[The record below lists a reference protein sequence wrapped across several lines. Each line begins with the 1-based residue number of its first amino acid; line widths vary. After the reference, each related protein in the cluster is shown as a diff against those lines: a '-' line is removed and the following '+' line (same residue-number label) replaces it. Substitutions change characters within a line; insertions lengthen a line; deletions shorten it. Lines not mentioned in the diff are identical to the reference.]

1 MIWLR
6 SDGYSKVNMRIKTVV
21 AVIPYLFFA
30 GNFDLVAQAAD
41 LDCSALD
48 GVDEP
53 DETEITGCAKSL
65 LNRQSL
71 INTTT
76 SINKVILERFDIG
89 PLQTEPAGLEL
100 ANAKDIA
107 ERVSGGGPTLIVPTA
122 DVAAPAANPL
132 WNVWVD
138 GKYSWLDDDTAFSGL
153 DGSLVNAVVGADY
166 KISDRLIL
174 GVMGT
179 YETSDLKG
187 NGILPPVQDTE
198 GWGGGAYLGLTLT
211 DNLVLSATLLGT
223 GLDTDVNGSADF
235 DSTRVQASSA
245 LTGYWYSG
253 TWRYSPSLTVA
264 WTKEWQDASGV
275 LNAQT
280 IETGI
285 ISPGFQVGNSISIG
299 GASTV
304 EPWLGAQ
311 LDWVGINKVVDDVTG
326 TVLDDPYTD
335 LRLQTGLNFAFGAN
349 AQLALTGEISGLLLR
364 DSQTYTAGANFAFQ
378 F

>member
-1 MIWLR
+1 
-6 SDGYSKVNMRIKTVV
+6 MRIKTVG
-21 AVIPYLFFA
+21 AVIPFLCFA
-30 GNFDLVAQAAD
+30 GNFGLVAQAAD
-41 LDCSALD
+41 LDCSALA
-48 GVDEP
+48 GGYEP
-53 DETEITGCAKSL
+53 DATEITGCAKSL

-71 INTTT
+71 INTTA

-89 PLQTEPAGLEL
+89 PFQTEPAGLEL
-100 ANAKDIA
+100 ANARDIA
-107 ERVSGGGPTLIVPTA
+107 ERLSGGGSMLIAPTA

-132 WNVWVD
+132 WNVWAD

-166 KISDRLIL
+166 KISNRLIL

-187 NGILPPVQDTE
+187 EGFLPPTQDTD

-223 GLDTDVNGSADF
+223 ELDTEVNGATSF
-235 DSTRVQASSA
+235 DSARVQASSA

-264 WTKEWQDASGV
+264 WTKEWQDASGG
-275 LNAQT
+275 LNAQS

-285 ISPGFQVGNSISIG
+285 VSPGFQVGNSISIG

-349 AQLALTGEISGLLLR
+349 AQLALTGEISGLLLK
-364 DSQTYTAGANFAFQ
+364 DSGTYTAGANFAFQ

>member
-1 MIWLR
+1 
-6 SDGYSKVNMRIKTVV
+6 MRVKIVA
-21 AVIPYLFFA
+21 AVISFLCFA
-30 GNFDLVAQAAD
+30 GNIDMVAQAAD

-53 DETEITGCAKSL
+53 AETEITGCAKSL

-71 INTTT
+71 INATT
-76 SINKVILERFDIG
+76 SVNKVILDRFSIG
-89 PLQTEPAGLEL
+89 PNRTEPAGLEL
-100 ANAKDIA
+100 TNAKEIA
-107 ERVSGGGPTLIVPTA
+107 ERLSGGRSLLIAPMA
-122 DVAAPAANPL
+122 DVAPPAANPL

-138 GKYSWLDDDTAFSGL
+138 GKYSWLDDGTAFSGL
-153 DGSLVNAVVGADY
+153 DGSLVNAVVGVDY
-166 KISDRLIL
+166 KVSDRLIL

-179 YETSDLKG
+179 YETSDLEG
-187 NGILPPVQDTE
+187 DGAIPPTQDTN
-198 GWGGGAYLGLTLT
+198 GWGGGVYLGLTLT
-211 DNLVLSATLLGT
+211 DHLVLSATLLGT
-223 GLDTDVNGSADF
+223 DLDTDVNGATNF
-235 DSTRVQASSA
+235 DSTRIQTSSG

-253 TWRYSPSLTVA
+253 TWRYSPSLTVT
-264 WTKEWQDASGV
+264 WTKEWQDASGG

-311 LDWVGINKVVDDVTG
+311 LDWVGINKVVDHVTG
-326 TVLDDPYTD
+326 AILDDPYTD
-335 LRLQTGLNFAFGAN
+335 LRLQGGLNFAFGSN
-349 AQLALTGEISGLLLR
+349 AQLALTAEVSGLLYE
-364 DSQTYTAGANFAFQ
+364 DSDTYTAGANFAFQ

>member
-1 MIWLR
+1 
-6 SDGYSKVNMRIKTVV
+6 MRAKAI
-21 AVIPYLFFA
+21 AAIISLACIA
-30 GNFDLVAQAAD
+30 GSIQVRAQSTYGD
-41 LDCSALD
+41 DCSELD
-48 GVDEP
+48 DTSP
-53 DETEITGCAKSL
+53 EIITACAKSL

-76 SINKVILERFDIG
+76 SITSVIIDRFDMG
-89 PLQTEPAGLEL
+89 PSQTEPAGLEL
-100 ANAKDIA
+100 TDPADIS
-107 ERVSGGGPTLIVPTA
+107 ERLKSNGRITIAPTA
-122 DVAAPAANPL
+122 DVAAPADNPM
-132 WNVWVD
+132 WNIWID
-138 GKYSWLDDDTAFSGL
+138 GKYSWLDDSDAFTNL
-153 DGSLVNAVVGADY
+153 DGSLVNGVVGFDY
-166 KISDRLIL
+166 KVMDRLVL
-174 GVMGT
+174 GLMGT
-179 YETSDLKG
+179 YETSDLEG
-187 NGILPPVQDTE
+187 SGVTHDTD

-211 DNLVLSATLLGT
+211 DNWVLSATVLGAD
-223 GLDTDVNGSADF
+223 LDTDVNGGTSF
-235 DSTRVQASSA
+235 DSTRIQASSA

-264 WTKEWQDASGV
+264 WSKEWQDSSGA

-311 LDWVGINKVVDDVTG
+311 LDWVGINKVVDDGTG
-326 TVLDDPYTD
+326 TILDDPYTD

-349 AQLALTGEISGLLLR
+349 AQLALTGEISGLLVK
-364 DSQTYTAGANFAFQ
+364 DSETYTAGANFAFQ

>member
-1 MIWLR
+1 
-6 SDGYSKVNMRIKTVV
+6 MRIKTVA
-21 AVIPYLFFA
+21 AVVPFLCFL
-30 GNFDLVAQAAD
+30 GSAD
-41 LDCSALD
+41 LLAQTLPSPDVDCSALD
-48 GVDEP
+48 GVNEP
-53 DETEITGCAKSL
+53 AETEITACAKSL

-76 SINKVILERFDIG
+76 SINKVILDRFGLG
-89 PLQTEPAGLEL
+89 PNQTEPAGLEL
-100 ANAKDIA
+100 TSAKEIA
-107 ERVSGGGPTLIVPTA
+107 ERLSGGRSILIAPAA
-122 DVAAPAANPL
+122 DVAVPAGNPM
-132 WNVWVD
+132 WNVWAD

-153 DGSLVNAVVGADY
+153 DGSLVNVVVGADY

-179 YETSDLKG
+179 YETSDMKG
-187 NGILPPVQDTE
+187 DGLLPPAHDTD

-211 DNLVLSATLLGT
+211 DNWVLSATVLGT
-223 GLDTDVNGSADF
+223 DLDTDVNGGTSF
-235 DSTRVQASSA
+235 DSARIQASSG
-245 LTGYWYSG
+245 LTGNWYSG

-264 WTKEWQDASGV
+264 WSKEWQDSSGA

-285 ISPGFQVGNSISIG
+285 ISPGFQVGSSISIG
-299 GASTV
+299 GASTI

-311 LDWVGINKVVDDVTG
+311 LDWVGINKVVDDGTG
-326 TVLDDPYTD
+326 TILDDPYTD

-349 AQLALTGEISGLLLR
+349 AQLALTGEISGLLVK
-364 DSQTYTAGANFAFQ
+364 DSETYTAGANFAFQ

>member
-1 MIWLR
+1 
-6 SDGYSKVNMRIKTVV
+6 MRIKTVA
-21 AVIPYLFFA
+21 AVIPILCFA
-30 GNFDLVAQAAD
+30 GNFAVVAQAAD

-48 GVDEP
+48 GVNEP
-53 DETEITGCAKSL
+53 SETEISGCAKSL

-71 INTTT
+71 VSTTT
-76 SINKVILERFDIG
+76 SINNAILDRFDMG
-89 PLQTEPAGLEL
+89 PFQTEPAGLEL
-100 ANAKDIA
+100 ANARDIA
-107 ERVSGGGPTLIVPTA
+107 ERLSGRSPILIAPAA
-122 DVAAPAANPL
+122 DVAAAAANPM
-132 WNVWVD
+132 WNVWAD

-166 KISDRLIL
+166 KVSDRLIL
-174 GVMGT
+174 GVIGA

-187 NGILPPVQDTE
+187 DGFLPPTQDTD

-211 DNLVLSATLLGT
+211 DNVVLSATLLGT
-223 GLDTDVNGSADF
+223 ELDTDVNGSTSF
-235 DSTRVQASSA
+235 DSTRIQASSG

-264 WTKEWQDASGV
+264 WTREWQDASGA

-285 ISPGFQVGNSISIG
+285 VSPGLQIGNSMSIG
-299 GASTV
+299 GASTI

-311 LDWVGINKVVDDVTG
+311 LDWVGINKVVDDVSG
-326 TVLDDPYTD
+326 TLLDDPYTD

-349 AQLALTGEISGLLLR
+349 AQLALTGEVSGLLLK
-364 DSQTYTAGANFAFQ
+364 DSDTYTAGVNFAFQ

>member
-1 MIWLR
+1 
-6 SDGYSKVNMRIKTVV
+6 MRIKSVAAVV
-21 AVIPYLFFA
+21 PFLFFA
-30 GNFDLVAQAAD
+30 GNFSIVAQAAD

-48 GVDEP
+48 GVYEP
-53 DETEITGCAKSL
+53 DESEITGCAKSL

-76 SINKVILERFDIG
+76 SINKIILDRFDIG

-100 ANAKDIA
+100 ANAKEIA
-107 ERVSGGGPTLIVPTA
+107 KRLSGGGPILIAPTT

-166 KISDRLIL
+166 KLSDRLIL

-187 NGILPPVQDTE
+187 NGILPPTQDTD
-198 GWGGGAYLGLTLT
+198 GWGGGVYLGLTLT
-211 DNLVLSATLLGT
+211 DNWVLSATLLGT
-223 GLDTDVNGSADF
+223 DLDTDVNGGASF
-235 DSTRVQASSA
+235 DSARVQASSG

-264 WTKEWQDASGV
+264 WTKEWQDASGA

-285 ISPGFQVGNSISIG
+285 VSPGFQVGNSISIG

-326 TVLDDPYTD
+326 TILDDPYTD
-335 LRLQTGLNFAFGAN
+335 LRLQGGLNFAFGAN
-349 AQLALTGEISGLLLR
+349 AQLALTAEVSGLLYE
-364 DSQTYTAGANFAFQ
+364 DSNTYTAGANFAFQ

>member
-1 MIWLR
+1 
-6 SDGYSKVNMRIKTVV
+6 MRIRTVA
-21 AVIPYLFFA
+21 AVIPFLCFA
-30 GNFDLVAQAAD
+30 GNLDLVAQADD
-41 LDCSALD
+41 LDCSALA
-48 GVDEP
+48 GVNEP
-53 DETEITGCAKSL
+53 DATEITGCAKSL

-71 INTTT
+71 INTTK
-76 SINKVILERFDIG
+76 SINKVIRDRFDIG
-89 PLQTEPAGLEL
+89 PTQTEPAGLEL
-100 ANAKDIA
+100 TNSKEIA
-107 ERVSGGGPTLIVPTA
+107 ERLSGGRSLLIVPAA
-122 DVAAPAANPL
+122 DVAAPAAIPF
-132 WNVWVD
+132 WNVWAD
-138 GKYSWLDDDTAFSGL
+138 GKYSWLDDGSAFSGL

-179 YETSDLKG
+179 YETSDLEG
-187 NGILPPVQDTE
+187 DGGIPPTQDTD

-211 DNLVLSATLLGT
+211 DNWVLSGTLLGT
-223 GLDTDVNGSADF
+223 ELDTEVNGTTSF
-235 DSTRVQASSA
+235 DSTRVQASSG

-253 TWRYSPSLTVA
+253 TWRYSPSLTVS
-264 WTKEWQDASGV
+264 WTKEWQDASGA

-326 TVLDDPYTD
+326 TILDDPYTD
-335 LRLQTGLNFAFGAN
+335 LRLQGGLNFAFGAN
-349 AQLALTGEISGLLLR
+349 AQLALTAEVSGLLYD
-364 DSQTYTAGANFAFQ
+364 DSDTYTAGANFAFQ

>member
-1 MIWLR
+1 M
-6 SDGYSKVNMRIKTVV
+6 
-21 AVIPYLFFA
+21 
-30 GNFDLVAQAAD
+30 
-41 LDCSALD
+41 
-48 GVDEP
+48 
-53 DETEITGCAKSL
+53 

-71 INTTT
+71 INTST
-76 SINKVILERFDIG
+76 SITKIIIDRFDFG
-89 PLQTEPAGLEL
+89 PNQTQPAGLEL
-100 ANAKDIA
+100 SDPRDIL
-107 ERVSGGGPTLIVPTA
+107 ERLKSNGRIAIAPTA
-122 DVAAPAANPL
+122 DVAAPVANPM
-132 WNVWVD
+132 WNIWID
-138 GKYSWLDDDTAFSGL
+138 GKYSWLDDTNAFTDL
-153 DGSLVNAVVGADY
+153 DGSLVNGVVGADY
-166 KISDRLIL
+166 KVSDRLVL
-174 GVMGT
+174 GLMGA
-179 YETSDLKG
+179 YETSDLEG
-187 NGILPPVQDTE
+187 PGVTLDTD
-198 GWGGGAYLGLTLT
+198 GWGGGVYMGLTLT

-223 GLDTDVNGSADF
+223 ELDSDVNGGTSF
-235 DSTRVQASSA
+235 DSTRVQASSG

-264 WTKEWQDASGV
+264 WTKEWQDASGA

-335 LRLQTGLNFAFGAN
+335 LRLQGGLNFAFGAN
-349 AQLALTGEISGLLLR
+349 AQLALTAEVSGLLYE
-364 DSQTYTAGANFAFQ
+364 DSDTYTAGANFSFQ